1 MNSQPPVIAF
11 SKRTAF
17 YLAGRNS
24 ANVCLPAFGTS
35 ASPKIGIQFHQS
47 EQWIEDKGLY

>member
-47 EQWIEDKGLY
+47 KQRTMDKGLY